1 MQLHDLRPPDGATHK
16 KKRVG
21 RGTASG
27 HGKTSGRGTKGQNAR
42 RRGEFNPT
50 FEGGQT
56 RFVERMP
63 YRRGFRN
70 TLFKKRYE
78 VVDLDVLER
87 LEAGSEV
94 TLESLA
100 AAGVVKPQF
109 AGTGPFMGLKVL
121 GSGRLTKTL
130 SVRAAKFSVSAKT
143 RIEALGG
150 TAEQLGGEEADTRR
164 TKRRAGKGP
173 SGNE

>member
-1 MQLHDLRPPDGATHK
+1 MQLHDLTPPQGATHK

-70 TLFKKRYE
+70 ALFKKRYQ
-78 VVDLDVLER
+78 VIDLDVLER
-87 LEAGSEV
+87 LDAGSEV

-100 AAGVVKPQF
+100 AAGVVKPQY
-109 AGTGPFMGLKVL
+109 AGNGPFMGLKVL
-121 GSGRLTKTL
+121 GSGQLTKPL
-130 SVRAAKFSVSAKT
+130 AVRAVKFSTSAKAA
-143 RIEALGG
+143 IEAVGGSAEPLGD
-150 TAEQLGGEEADTRR
+150 EEASSEAQADI
-164 TKRRAGKGP
+164 P
-173 SGNE
+173 E